1 MMLSNA
7 LHCDS
12 ELISGSPH
20 DYAFL
25 IERWQN
31 LAQLA
36 ELKMQ
41 VYATAENFD
50 LFYFHSPALESNG
63 GIYLSTG
70 IHGDEVGATEGLYR
84 WACLNASRLRD
95 LPLIIFPC
103 LNPYG
108 LLYNQRTD
116 SDNRDLN
123 RCYHLDELPRIQA
136 QKQVL
141 KAHSFR
147 LAVCLHEDYDARGV
161 YLYEARDGCGGFR
174 RELLGA
180 AEDHISIDRRRASK
194 AWCWDLIW
202 MIVREIKDFPALAE
216 GMYLSRYH
224 TGRSITSETPSEYG
238 IGVRIRANVAILERA
253 IELSLMR

>member
-1 MMLSNA
+1 MTLSNV

-12 ELISGSPH
+12 EPISSSPH
-20 DYAFL
+20 DYTFL

-31 LAQLA
+31 LAQVA

-50 LFYFHSPALESNG
+50 LFCFRSPALESNG
-63 GIYLSTG
+63 GIYLSAG

-84 WACLNASRLRD
+84 WACLYASRLRE

-123 RCYHLDELPRIQA
+123 RYYHLDQLPQIQA
-136 QKQVL
+136 QKEVI
-141 KAHSFR
+141 KAHAFR

-161 YLYEARDGCGGFR
+161 YLYEARDGCSGFR
-174 RELLGA
+174 REVLAA
-180 AEDHISIDRRRASK
+180 AEHYISINRRRASK
-194 AWCWDLIW
+194 ACCWDLIW
-202 MIVREIKDFPALAE
+202 MIFRQIKDVPALAE

-224 TGRSITSETPSEYG
+224 TERSITSETPSEYG
-238 IGVRIRANVAILERA
+238 IGVRIRANVAILQRA